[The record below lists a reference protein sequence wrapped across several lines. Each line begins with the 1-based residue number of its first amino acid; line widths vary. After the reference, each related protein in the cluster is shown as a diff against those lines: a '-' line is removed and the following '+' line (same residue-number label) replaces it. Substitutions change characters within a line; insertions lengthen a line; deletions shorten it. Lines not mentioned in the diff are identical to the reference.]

1 LVLGRDLHFERQS
14 DAETR
19 EELSKFS
26 PANVVEAFFSFF
38 AAGEFDDSKV
48 LATVQEITGRQSR
61 TFEQSTRAH
70 TGAFRCVWN
79 KLIVAKPSFI

>member
-26 PANVVEAFFSFF
+26 PASVVEAFFSFF
-38 AAGEFDDSKV
+38 VAGEFDDSKV
-48 LATVQEITGRQSR
+48 LPN
-61 TFEQSTRAH
+61 RARDH
-70 TGAFRCVWN
+70 RPTAAHIRAMDKGAR
-79 KLIVAKPSFI
+79 